1 MLLLS
6 TFVNNR
12 VDFGEVLNIA
22 EKYPRVGLEIFPFWE
37 RPGYDDM
44 LEKYK
49 ERLLKLP
56 ISVHEQYYESEHSV
70 DENNEKYAFTMEV
83 TKKAID
89 LTQELGGKYLVYHYN
104 NMEVL
109 PHKRREMLE
118 NARKNLFKING
129 MAKEV
134 GVEVL
139 IENVGV
145 LSRNNT
151 ILNEQEF
158 IEECLNMPNNVLI
171 DIGHAWCNGW
181 NLERVIS
188 ALKNKIVSYH
198 IHNNNGRD
206 DQHNR
211 MHDGTLDFDGFV
223 ELYRKYTP
231 NAEIVLEYY
240 LPERENL
247 DEIEEDI
254 QELLKKGL

>member
-6 TFVNNR
+6 TFVNNS

-37 RPGYDDM
+37 RPGYDEI

-70 DENNEKYAFTMEV
+70 DENDEKYAFTMEA
-83 TKKAID
+83 TKKAIA

-104 NMEVL
+104 NMEIL

-118 NARKNLFKING
+118 NARKNLFEITD
-129 MAKEV
+129 MAKEA
-134 GVEVL
+134 GVDVV

-145 LSRNNT
+145 QARNNEM
-151 ILNEQEF
+151 LNEQEF
-158 IEECLNMPNNVLI
+158 IEECLAMPNNVLI

-181 NLERVIS
+181 DLEHVIS
-188 ALKNKIVSYH
+188 SLKGKIVSYH
-198 IHNNNGRD
+198 IHNNNGKD

-211 MHDGTLDFDGFV
+211 MHDGTLDFDRFY

-231 NAEIVLEYY
+231 KAEIVLEYY
-240 LPERENL
+240 LPNRENL
-247 DEIEEDI
+247 NEIEADI
-254 QELLKKGL
+254 QELLEKGI